1 MDPIMLSVVAIIVFI
16 ILLGAGMHIGVA
28 LSLVGFVGY
37 GILRGIP
44 AAIGVLKVVPYST
57 AGSFSFSVIPL
68 FILMGQFAFYSGIS
82 GELYDTCYKWLG
94 RFRGGL
100 GVSTIGACALF
111 SAICGSATATT
122 ATMGTVCLP
131 EMTRYNYKKEM
142 STGLISAGGTMGIL
156 IPPSVGF
163 IIYGTISGESI
174 GDMFA
179 AGVVPGILLTIM
191 FIITI
196 AIITAIDPAAGPAGE
211 RFPLSERIK
220 SLKGILG
227 FLVLFIIVLGGIF
240 GGLISPSEGGAI
252 GAFGSFIILI
262 LRRRGTMKNIITAI
276 SDTIKTTAMIFMIMI
291 GATIFG
297 YFLSISGMPRALA
310 QSMVSMN
317 VPSMLVLAIIIIIFI
332 ILGCFVDSLPL
343 TIILV
348 PIFWPVLVEMG
359 WDGVWFGVL
368 MVLCMQIGLVT
379 PPVGMCC
386 YVMAGVAKDVPL
398 QKIFR
403 GAMPFLAAL
412 IVTLLLVV
420 IFPQLATMLP
430 YALKG

>member
-1 MDPIMLSVVAIIVFI
+1 MDPITISIIGIVVFVAF
-16 ILLGAGMHIGVA
+16 LALGMHIGIA

-37 GILRGIP
+37 TVLMGFP
-44 AAIGVLKVVPYST
+44 AAIGILKIVPYST
-57 AGSFSFSVIPL
+57 AGSFSMSVIPL

-82 GELYDTCYKWLG
+82 GELYDACYKWLG

-100 GVSTIGACALF
+100 GVATIGACALF

-131 EMTRYNYKKEM
+131 EMTRYNYKRTL

-163 IIYGTISGESI
+163 IIYGTVSGESI

-179 AGVVPGILLTIM
+179 AGVLPGILLMLIFM
-191 FIITI
+191 VTI
-196 AIITAIDPAAGPAGE
+196 AIVTARDPEAGPRGE
-211 RFPLSERIK
+211 KCPMRERLK
-220 SLKGILG
+220 SLKGMIG
-227 FLVLFIIVLGGIF
+227 FLILLIVVLGGIF
-240 GGLISPSEGGAI
+240 GGLISPSDGGGI

-262 LRRRGTMKNIITAI
+262 VRRKASIKNIAAGLR
-276 SDTIKTTAMIFMIMI
+276 DTIKTSAMIFMIMI
-291 GATIFG
+291 GAYIFG
-297 YFLSISGMPRALA
+297 YFLTVSRMPSALA
-310 QSMVSMN
+310 SVALNMPAFAVMA
-317 VPSMLVLAIIIIIFI
+317 VILIIFI
-332 ILGCFVDSLPL
+332 ILGCFIDSLPL

-348 PIFWPVLVEMG
+348 PIFLPIMHQMG
-359 WDGVWFGVL
+359 WNGIWFGVL
-368 MVLCMQIGLVT
+368 MVLCMQIGLIT

-398 QKIFR
+398 QKIFK

-412 IVTLLLVV
+412 VVTLILVV
-420 IFPQLATMLP
+420 IFPSIATILP
-430 YALKG
+430 EALRS

>member
-1 MDPIMLSVVAIIVFI
+1 MDPVLLSVIAIVAFIV
-16 ILLGAGMHIGVA
+16 LLVAGMHIGVA
-28 LSLVGFVGY
+28 LALIGFVGY
-37 GILRGIP
+37 GILRGMP
-44 AAIGVLKVVPYST
+44 AAIGILKVVPYST

-131 EMTRYNYKKEM
+131 EMTRYNYKKEL

-179 AGVVPGILLTIM
+179 AGIVPGVLLMLIFM
-191 FIITI
+191 ATI
-196 AIITAIDPAAGPAGE
+196 AIITARDPEAGPAGE
-211 RFPLSERIK
+211 RFSIGERIR

-227 FLVLFIIVLGGIF
+227 FLILFIIVLGGIF

-262 LRRRGTMKNIITAI
+262 MRKRASLRNIIAALK
-276 SDTIKTTAMIFMIMI
+276 DTIKTTAMIFIIMI

-297 YFLSISGMPRALA
+297 YFLTVSTMPRALA
-310 QSMVSMN
+310 NAMVAMH
-317 VPSMLVLAIIIIIFI
+317 VPSMFVLIIVLLIFV

-348 PIFWPVLVEMG
+348 PIFWPVLTEMG
-359 WDGVWFGVL
+359 WNGIWFGVL
-368 MVLCMQIGLVT
+368 MVLCMQIGLIT

-403 GAMPFLAAL
+403 GALPFLAAL
-412 IVTLLLVV
+412 VVTLVLVV
-420 IFPQLATMLP
+420 VFPQLAIYLP
-430 YALKG
+430 SVLKG